1 MALDIR
7 FNVNDFADTNLKKFA
22 EYALS
27 LAENGN
33 KDNRVRLDGD
43 NFTNDGNTHAL
54 FRAKSV
60 KNENAAVREKFRAA
74 LTNEMTSRA
83 GYLRDIGK
91 ELRDSD
97 YNSFGKP
104 LTLRRIVEVM
114 NKISDM
120 KDTANLRA
128 QTTRVLT
135 ENRADLEITGTKIE
149 KGMNTVMTRLIDK
162 GVVNPT
168 DQDIINEF
176 KAFAVGFYYRDNS
189 DKLPEEVG
197 SMLAMGNAAE
207 AANYFDVVRDQQVFP
222 AKMDE
227 LKATFEKDYAAQF
240 PGDNLERLNTT
251 HVQAILENIALA
263 KQLSLDLGKIRA
275 FGKMNDKNSLGEW
288 IFVHSK
294 MPGHV
299 DKNTAMGLVSTLESF
314 LRNFNVALKLS
325 QEKGKMK
332 EFFETIDDPSCI
344 QARTAALEAFLV
356 KLSDD
361 QDFKVEGVEH
371 SENEQLMD
379 VFTAEGAIVFKELEG
394 NTSAVKFL
402 NRLVDRLNG
411 QKFMDG
417 KEKRIVRSNLV
428 YEFSSQI
435 VNWLGLDDDRDPEDI
450 KKYDKIYAKNHPAA

>member
-27 LAENGN
+27 LAETGN

-54 FRAKSV
+54 FRKQST
-60 KNENAAVREKFRAA
+60 KEENAAVREMFRQA
-74 LTNEMTSRA
+74 LTGEMTSRA
-83 GYLRDIGK
+83 GYLRDIGND
-91 ELRDSD
+91 LRDGD
-97 YNSFGKP
+97 YKSFGKP
-104 LTLRRIVEVM
+104 LTLRRIVAVM

-120 KDTANLRA
+120 KASAALREQA
-128 QTTRVLT
+128 TRVLT
-135 ENRADLEITGTKIE
+135 ANRADLEITGTKIE
-149 KGMNTVMTRLIDK
+149 QGMHTVMTRLVDK
-162 GVVNPT
+162 GIQNPT

-176 KAFAVGFYYRDNS
+176 KAFAVGLYYRDHANI
-189 DKLPEEVG
+189 LPEEVG
-197 SMLAMGNAAE
+197 PMLAQGNAVE

-227 LKATFEKDYAAQF
+227 LGALFTKDFAAQF
-240 PGDNLERLNTT
+240 LGDNLERLNTT
-251 HVQAILENIALA
+251 HVQAIEENIALA

-275 FGKMNDKNSLGEW
+275 FGQMNDKNSLGKW
-288 IFVHSK
+288 IFDHSK

-299 DKNTAMGLVSTLESF
+299 DKNTAKGLVSTLESY
-314 LRNFNVALKLS
+314 LKNFNVALKLAE
-325 QEKGKMK
+325 EKGKMK

-356 KLSDD
+356 KMSDD
-361 QDFKVEGVEH
+361 QEFRADGIEH

-379 VFTAEGAIVFKELEG
+379 VFTAEGAVIFKELDG
-394 NTSAVKFL
+394 NTSAVTFL

-428 YEFSSQI
+428 YEFSTQI
-435 VNWLGLDDDRDPEDI
+435 VNWLGLDDDRDPDDI